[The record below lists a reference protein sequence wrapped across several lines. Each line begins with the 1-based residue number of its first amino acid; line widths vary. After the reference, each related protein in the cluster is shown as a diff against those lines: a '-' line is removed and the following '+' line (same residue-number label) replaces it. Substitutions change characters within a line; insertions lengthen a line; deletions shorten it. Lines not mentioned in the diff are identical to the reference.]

1 MDNEE
6 IEYEIVHRPLAIFCY
21 VVMGICVVLF
31 ILMFYYHLSYVS
43 SLIISG
49 DIDLVSDFYEIVY
62 YFLADNDFIYLLG
75 SFLFGIMGY
84 CIDHYVVEED
94 E

>member
-21 VVMGICVVLF
+21 VVMVICIIFF
-31 ILMFYYHLSYVS
+31 ILMFFYHFSYVS
-43 SLIISG
+43 SLIVDG
-49 DIDLVSDFYEIVY
+49 DIELVGDFYEIVY

-75 SFLFGIMGY
+75 SILFGIMGY
-84 CIDHYVVEED
+84 CIDNYVSEED